1 MEKEGITGEALT
13 EGREAQQL
21 SLHPSQAS
29 KISQP
34 SSPLTTVI
42 KKENAQLGQTTT
54 KGKKN
59 GYCWVFNIFNFE
71 IILDLYNSCKKRK
84 STESSHISSL
94 LRQPKLMYKISFRML
109 MKIIL
114 IMLLNN

>member
-1 MEKEGITGEALT
+1 VEKEGITGEALT

-71 IILDLYNSCKKRK
+71 IILDLLQFFKIN
-84 STESSHISSL
+84 TESSC
-94 LRQPKLMYKISFRML
+94 
-109 MKIIL
+109 IL
-114 IMLLNN
+114 HTHLPLVLTTYITIVQLSNPGN